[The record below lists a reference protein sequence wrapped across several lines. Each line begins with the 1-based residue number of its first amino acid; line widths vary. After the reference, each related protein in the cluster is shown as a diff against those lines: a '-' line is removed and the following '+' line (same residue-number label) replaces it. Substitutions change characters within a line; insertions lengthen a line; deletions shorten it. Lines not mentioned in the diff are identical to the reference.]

1 MQGPIVDKREFE
13 VVRISKR
20 TWQWFCG
27 LAALTLL
34 GCSSAKEE
42 VAAGNIQAVNHMEG
56 TAINW
61 LSVNGY
67 RADGG
72 GGYSCCVVLP
82 AKWRPGLVAN
92 IEWEVDPDRWAKL
105 PEFTDPNY
113 ESAYAKHKKNY
124 QFHKASVEIPEWSGT
139 ETCDLEV
146 HFLPCN
152 QVKVTTACWGY
163 GSPNNPIK
171 EPLHMKEPASC
182 PK

>member
-1 MQGPIVDKREFE
+1 MI
-13 VVRISKR
+13 RISKR

-56 TAINW
+56 TVINW

-82 AKWRPGLVAN
+82 TRWRPGLITN
-92 IEWEVDPDRWAKL
+92 IEWEVDPDPYAYSKWPPLGSDGYYVEQKKHAAK
-105 PEFTDPNY
+105 
-113 ESAYAKHKKNY
+113 Y
-124 QFHKASVEIPEWSGT
+124 QYHRVSVEIPEWPGT

-171 EPLHMKEPASC
+171 EPLHMKEPAVC